1 MTSLPTRFLQ
11 DTDTADFFSRLLNI
25 KQFRPLQ
32 IAALNLLLSAQSVD
46 TKFIQ
51 APTGMGKDL
60 LPCAMAKITK
70 KVQLVFVPFVALIST
85 VEGEG
90 KKYGCNVVRF
100 AEIHKTLSVETA
112 AATADV
118 IVLSYE
124 HSSKSVRLAQE
135 LERRDRLGKVLLAQY
150 LHALMIFGCFRLVLL

>member
-1 MTSLPTRFLQ
+1 M
-11 DTDTADFFSRLLNI
+11 
-25 KQFRPLQ
+25 Q

-60 LPCAMAKITK
+60 LPFAMAKITK
-70 KVQLVFVPFVALIST
+70 KVQLVFVPFVALVSN
-85 VEGEG
+85 VESEG
-90 KKYGCNVVRF
+90 RKYECNVVKF
-100 AEIHKTLSVETA
+100 AEIYKTLSMETA

-118 IVLSYE
+118 VVLSYE

-135 LERRDRLGKVLLAQY
+135 LERRGRLGKVLLAQY
-150 LHALMIFGCFRLVLL
+150 LDALIIFGYFRLVLL